1 MWRSLN
7 RYTQELVRVS
17 GCEFRS
23 TNITFGGGYSFGYA
37 GDLSIHIF
45 KEKGLYKVGA
55 SERYEDVF
63 VDLVSRRLDAAE
75 RWFVKCV
82 GDVRRAYYDGSP
94 TIELPAGLK
103 DVRAGYQVR
112 GLEGAW
118 STLVRSD
125 GTEVP
130 VAILGTV
137 WEDYSNIAK
146 YSHIADLPVG
156 ELAQSYMDPAG
167 APLLSD
173 YVRR

>member
-1 MWRSLN
+1 M
-7 RYTQELVRVS
+7 
-17 GCEFRS
+17 
-23 TNITFGGGYSFGYA
+23 
-37 GDLSIHIF
+37 SIHIF
-45 KEKGLYKVGA
+45 KEKGLYKVGT

-94 TIELPAGLK
+94 TIELPAGLS
-103 DVRAGYQVR
+103 DVRAGYRVR
-112 GLEGAW
+112 RLEGAW

-137 WEDYSNIAK
+137 WEDYSDIAK

-156 ELAQSYMDPAG
+156 DLALSYMDPAG
-167 APLLSD
+167 APLLSN

>member
-1 MWRSLN
+1 M
-7 RYTQELVRVS
+7 
-17 GCEFRS
+17 FR
-23 TNITFGGGYSFGYA
+23 FGGNIYV
-37 GDLSIHIF
+37 HIF

-55 SERYEDVF
+55 SERDEDVF
-63 VDLVSRRLDAAE
+63 VELVSPRFGAAE

-94 TIELPAGLK
+94 TIELPAGSK

-130 VAILGTV
+130 VAVLGTV
-137 WEDYSNIAK
+137 TERHSNIVE

-167 APLLSD
+167 APLPSD

>member
-7 RYTQELVRVS
+7 RYTQELARIS
-17 GCEFRS
+17 NCEFKS

-45 KEKGLYKVGA
+45 KEKGLYKVGTA
-55 SERYEDVF
+55 SRDRSAFPYV
-63 VDLVSRRLDAAE
+63 VSRRLDVAE

-82 GDVRRAYYDGSP
+82 GDVRRTYDGSP
-94 TIELPAGLK
+94 TIRLPAGLS

-112 GLEGAW
+112 RLEGAW

-125 GTEVP
+125 GTEVS

-137 WEDYSNIAK
+137 WEDYSDIAK